1 MNGATARESQFWQR
15 WSTSIIVMLLVVL
28 GLLLGW
34 FVQRSVSQVRDALA
48 EEVLQQQHDVAN
60 LLHEYAQVM
69 LSIER
74 ARISPDT
81 DNPSS
86 DNSGTDTTSSDNTG
100 ADRIGSKTI
109 GDIKSA
115 IAATNKQL
123 EKMRFQYS
131 FERLDGAA
139 SAHAYVKP
147 VLEDVEQWLD
157 QGLSGLTPADPLVLQ
172 IAARRMGERYDS
184 LRTIA
189 DDADQV
195 AAALISE
202 QTATLDRFRKTLLV
216 MLALTFLSWL
226 GIVASLVRQRN
237 LQTRLRIDGQRHAQR
252 IIDFADLGA
261 DLFWEIDKNQK
272 MKLLHPPAL
281 LPAPA
286 QHQGA
291 VPDDQSETD
300 TDGIDFIKRLPLP
313 AIQSQSLFTQH
324 ELTWVSPDGGER
336 LLTVSGK
343 PLYGPHGEFQ
353 GFRGVGRDIT
363 QRKEF
368 EREMEQLNHELLD
381 AQKRGRQEAEQALRD
396 SEQFLRNSLDA
407 LTANIAILDSNG
419 CIVAINRAWNKFADT
434 QNGEYMGGGIGAHYL
449 DVFKSRPAAEHRA
462 VTTCTEQIAD
472 VLSARSDDF
481 YRELACHSPGQLNW
495 FALHLTTFDSNLA
508 RYAVM
513 VYENVTARKK
523 LEQRDHRLRAQLA
536 HTARL
541 TTAGEMASGLA
552 HELNQP
558 LTAISHNCDAL
569 QYAVEAKTLSDPD
582 LKDTLADIYEQA
594 QRAGRIIHSMRQMV
608 KKDTVTTTSVDINA
622 LVKDTVRLSRAEA
635 YEHRIEFQLKL
646 SDELPLIRMDA
657 VQIQQVLLNLER
669 NALESIR
676 QGNVTLRRIV
686 ISTLLVDDEI
696 RVSVQDTGPGLDPAI
711 RKKLFTSF
719 QTTKEHGMGMGLS
732 ISRTIVESHGGR
744 LWVDS
749 DDARGVTIFSFT
761 LPVDSE

>member
-86 DNSGTDTTSSDNTG
+86 DSSGTDTTSSDNTG

-622 LVKDTVRLSRAEA
+622 LVKDTVRLSHAEA
-635 YEHRIEFQLKL
+635 YEHRIEVQLKL

-749 DDARGVTIFSFT
+749 DDARGVTTFSFT
-761 LPVDSE
+761 LPVGSE